1 MSVLN
6 ISNNMKRR
14 TFLKNGLWLFGAP
27 YIMRAAVMP
36 SARRIATPAAA
47 SGGGVYTAYASV
59 FDGTNDYMKRG
70 GKLTGA
76 TKEAQGTF
84 SIFIKVSSVDAG
96 LNLVQNDSSRCQ
108 ISLQA
113 GGTINLRLR
122 SDADVNIASI
132 YSNNNI
138 IAGLLNT
145 WIHLAATWDGGVPS
159 AAMYINGALQTGTII
174 KNLGQVDYTSDG
186 EFAICGG
193 WTGSNLFNGEVCELY
208 INNRTWTDLSSNLT
222 LFRTTGNKPAGV
234 LTSVLATSPIVYLK
248 NPYDSFGTNSG
259 TGGNFTV
266 TGVLTQGTP
275 P

>member
-1 MSVLN
+1 MLT
-6 ISNNMKRR
+6 RR
-14 TFLKNGLWLFGAP
+14 TFLKHGLVWVPFAPTILRGADALTLRDPAFGAL
-27 YIMRAAVMP
+27 MGSTAAP
-36 SARRIATPAAA
+36 PA
-47 SGGGVYTAYASV
+47 YTAYASV

-84 SIFIKVSSVDAG
+84 SIFIKVSSVDASMM
-96 LNLVQNDSSRCQ
+96 LVQNDSSRCQ
-108 ISLQA
+108 ISLLA

-122 SDADVNIASI
+122 SDADVNIANI

-138 IAGLLNT
+138 VAGLLNT
-145 WIHLAATWDGGVPS
+145 WIHIAATWDGGVPS

-174 KNLGQVDYTSDG
+174 KNLGQVDYTIDG

-234 LTSVLATSPIVYLK
+234 LTSVLATSPIIYQK

-266 TGVLTQGTP
+266 TGALTAGTP